1 MKIKALKSFS
11 GTVTMSMNEIKDIED
26 KIAENLIAVKYAVA
40 VTVEPKAEENSD
52 NQKQKNTVK
61 KKSDKDEA

>member
-11 GTVTMSMNEIKDIED
+11 GTVTMTMNEIKEVDD
-26 KIAENLIAVKYAVA
+26 KIAENLIAVKYAAA
-40 VTVEPKAEENSD
+40 VTAEADRDKSD
-52 NQKQKNTVK
+52 NHKAKNSVK